1 MIALFTD
8 LADEGAVAGL
18 EALPKVFKRWVNRLH
33 PFCSNGFWHCAV
45 GGRHRAGL
53 QHSLG
58 AAKQR
63 HRSDFAL
70 KCSGR
75 FVAVCD
81 RRSALIEYAT
91 TSVALHSFRSIST
104 IPASSASYSALS
116 GEKRE
121 V

>member
-1 MIALFTD
+1 MITSPFLRRIISSWPLTASTTWVVDRERRRRIRIGEERQVMIALFTD

-75 FVAVCD
+75 FVAVC
-81 RRSALIEYAT
+81 
-91 TSVALHSFRSIST
+91 
-104 IPASSASYSALS
+104 
-116 GEKRE
+116 
-121 V
+121 